1 MLAFALLVALQT
13 SPGAQVMG
21 PGWVGQRV
29 DVRGTV
35 FAVDGDCA
43 ELAVDRQGIPGAG
56 GRLWACGS
64 GPAPDLNSTAHV
76 HGVVRDTRMTRMGPA
91 WRPVP
96 VVSLSP

>member
-1 MLAFALLVALQT
+1 
-13 SPGAQVMG
+13 MG
-21 PGWVGQRV
+21 PGWVGQSV

-35 FAVDGDCA
+35 IAVDGGCYQ
-43 ELAVDRQGIPGAG
+43 LAVERQGLQGAG

-64 GPAPDLNSTAHV
+64 APAPDLNTEAHV

>member
-1 MLAFALLVALQT
+1 
-13 SPGAQVMG
+13 MG

-29 DVRGTV
+29 DVHGTV
-35 FAVDGDCA
+35 IAVDGDCV

-64 GPAPDLNSTAHV
+64 APTPDLNTEAHV
-76 HGVVRDTRMTRMGPA
+76 LGVVSDTRMTRMGPA